1 MRNRT
6 GKPVMKITRRDLIR
20 QSCCAAGAFGMATSF
35 NRFGL
40 INALAQAPT
49 DYRALVCIF
58 LFGGNDANNML
69 VPNDTAGYANYLAK
83 RGAVASGGLALD
95 QGSLLPITSK
105 TQQNGQTAFGLH
117 TNLPEVQALYNSG
130 QLAFLA
136 NVGPLSQPVTRA
148 QFQANSLPVPANL
161 FSHADQQQQWQS
173 LELDG
178 FYKTGWAGRLAD
190 NLGTFNTGAVFPPI
204 TSVAGSAIFCTGSQ
218 TQPYAMIPGTTPGL
232 SGFDSSA
239 AATAR
244 LQALQQLLTFDTGVS
259 LIQSTSSIT
268 TNSLADSKTLSA
280 ALASSTPLATT
291 FPGTSIGGQLK
302 QVAQLIAV
310 RSSLSL
316 SRQVFFCSL
325 GGFDTHSNQ
334 ISTQQTL
341 FSQLSQAMSDF
352 YSATVELN
360 LAQNVTTFTMSD
372 FSRTYQPASD
382 GGSDHAWGSVQMI
395 MGGAVAGGD
404 IYGTMPVFT
413 PGGPSDVGSNGRWI
427 PTTPIDQY
435 GATLANWFGV
445 PSTDFAA
452 IFPNLANFSTQTL
465 SFL

>member
-1 MRNRT
+1 
-6 GKPVMKITRRDLIR
+6 MKITRRDLIR
-20 QSCCAAGAFGMATSF
+20 QSCCAAAAFGMATSF
-35 NRFGL
+35 SRFGL
-40 INALAQAPT
+40 MQALAQSPT
-49 DYRALVCIF
+49 NYQALVCIF

-69 VPNDTAGYANYLAK
+69 VPNDTAGYANYLK
-83 RGAVASGGLALD
+83 YRVAVASGGLALT
-95 QGSLLPITSK
+95 QGSLLPITAK
-105 TQQNGQTAFGLH
+105 TAQNGQTAFGLH
-117 TNLPEVQALYNSG
+117 TNLPEVQSLFNSG

-136 NVGPLSQPVTRA
+136 NVGPLSQPVTRT
-148 QFQANSLPVPANL
+148 QYLANSLPVPANL

-190 NLGTFNTGAVFPPI
+190 NLGSFNTGSMFPPI
-204 TSVAGSAIFCTGSQ
+204 TSVAGSAIFGTGNQ

-239 AATAR
+239 SSAAR

-259 LIQSTSSIT
+259 LIQSASSIT
-268 TNSLADSKTLSA
+268 SNSLADSKTLST
-280 ALASSTPLATT
+280 ALASATPLTT
-291 FPGTSIGGQLK
+291 VFPATSIGSQLK
-302 QVAQLIAV
+302 QVAQLMSV
-310 RSSLSL
+310 RSALSL
-316 SRQVFFCSL
+316 NRQVFFCSL

-334 ISTQQTL
+334 IATQQTL
-341 FSQLSQAMSDF
+341 FSQLSPAMSAF
-352 YSATVELN
+352 YNATMELS
-360 LAQNVTTFTMSD
+360 LASQVTTFTMSD

-395 MGGAVAGGD
+395 MGGAVKGGD

-445 PSTDFAA
+445 PSADFAT

-465 SFL
+465 PFI